1 MSSNYLSNLFTMLDG
16 THKGWF
22 TTVHVPNQI
31 FGEVDP
37 WFVAEFFGE
46 LPIDWE
52 IIDGNAKQHKIQ
64 FNVNAKQPR
73 LTTGWE
79 NLRSHYSWTEN
90 QKLYF
95 YYYGGNQFFMVIS
108 NNPNDIIPSLFPP
121 FHTLHNLVRNNPKF
135 RMRLTSD
142 NVTNDTMIIRQDFDY
157 FIRSKRL
164 FRIKL
169 CGPLNNVV
177 KINLLINSESSRR
190 LKFAEGWKMFCEIN
204 QIVEGNVLEFE
215 ASGEIEYSHIFLVRV
230 I

>member
-1 MSSNYLSNLFTMLDG
+1 L
-16 THKGWF
+16 K
-22 TTVHVPNQI
+22 QI

-142 NVTNDTMIIRQDFDY
+142 NVTNDTMVSLIFFIFIYINISY
-157 FIRSKRL
+157 FH
-164 FRIKL
+164 FNFFKL
-169 CGPLNNVV
+169 
-177 KINLLINSESSRR
+177 I
-190 LKFAEGWKMFCEIN
+190 
-204 QIVEGNVLEFE
+204 
-215 ASGEIEYSHIFLVRV
+215 SGFKTFTLV
-230 I
+230 